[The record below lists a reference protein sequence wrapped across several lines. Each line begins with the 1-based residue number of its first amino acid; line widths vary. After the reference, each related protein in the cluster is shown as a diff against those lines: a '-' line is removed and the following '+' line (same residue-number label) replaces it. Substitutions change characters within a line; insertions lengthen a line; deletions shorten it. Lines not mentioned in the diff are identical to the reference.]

1 MRIVEVAPH
10 AGFKLFLRY
19 DDGVAGVLDLSSLAG
34 RGVFVSWLKPGVFEQ
49 VRLTEAGAPEWP
61 GEVDLCPDALY
72 LDLTGKGAEEIFPAL
87 RRIPTHA

>member
-1 MRIVEVAPH
+1 MKIVEVSPRE
-10 AGFKLFLRY
+10 GLKLFLRY

-34 RGVFVSWLKPGVFEQ
+34 RGVFASWLKPGLFEQ

-72 LDLTGKGAEEIFPAL
+72 LELSGKAPEEVFPTL
-87 RRIPTHA
+87 HRMPTHA

>member
-1 MRIVEVAPH
+1 MRILEVSPR
-10 AGFKLFLRY
+10 AGFKLFLHY

-34 RGVFVSWLKPGVFEQ
+34 EGVCAAWLKPGVFEQ

-72 LDLTGKGAEEIFPAL
+72 LNLTGKAAEEVFPAL
-87 RRIPTHA
+87 RGIPTHA

>member
-1 MRIVEVAPH
+1 MRILEVSPR

-34 RGVFVSWLKPGVFEQ
+34 QGVFAAWLKPGVFEQ
-49 VRLTEAGAPEWP
+49 VRLTEAGAPEWS

-72 LDLTGKGAEEIFPAL
+72 LNLTGKAAEEVFPAL